1 MPQRPRC
8 RAAGRRERSLHTLG
22 GVDAFFSRLGL
33 WGNVGAF
40 ALAALMIFVAGSKLE
55 HYADRIGRRTRLGQL
70 FAGMLLLAVA
80 TSLPEVA
87 TSATAALRGEVQLAV
102 NNLLG
107 GVIVQTMVLAA
118 VDAAGSGRALTGRTP
133 SFGLLIQGVGLVLLL
148 AVTAGI
154 ASLDAH
160 WKDVRWFS
168 AAGPNLIV
176 LVYFVMQYVTMRTQA
191 NPRWMPAR
199 GGDESSSSED
209 TSQDVGE
216 VDEGDAL
223 ARLLPRFLA
232 AAVIVCVA
240 GWLVVV
246 CTERIAEATGAS
258 TSVLGFTV
266 VAFATSLPEI
276 STTLSAAR
284 RGHGLAAASNIFGSN
299 AFDVALLGL
308 VAGLAQGPIF
318 AGFLI
323 PSVFAASMGSLLT
336 GIYLLGML
344 ERQDRTIA
352 RMGWDS
358 AAVLLLGFAGISVM
372 FLLVR

>member
-1 MPQRPRC
+1 
-8 RAAGRRERSLHTLG
+8 
-22 GVDAFFSRLGL
+22 VDALFARLGL

-40 ALAALMIFVAGSKLE
+40 ALAALAIFVAGSKLE
-55 HYADRIGRRTRLGQL
+55 HYADRIGRRTGLGQL

-87 TSATAALRGEVQLAV
+87 TSTTAVLRGEVQLAV

-118 VDAAGSGRALTGRTP
+118 ADALGSGRALTGRVP
-133 SFGLLIQGVGLVLLL
+133 SFGLLIQGVGLVLIL
-148 AVTAGI
+148 AVTVAIAG
-154 ASLDAH
+154 LDAH
-160 WKDVRWFS
+160 WKDARWFS

-191 NPRWMPAR
+191 QPRWMPTR
-199 GGDESSSSED
+199 GREEESSPDDTTSPGAGEADED
-209 TSQDVGE
+209 NS
-216 VDEGDAL
+216 L
-223 ARLLPRFLA
+223 AGLASRFLV
-232 AAVIVCVA
+232 AAVIVCGA

-246 CTERIAEATGAS
+246 CTEQIAEATGAA
-258 TSVLGFTV
+258 TSVLGFTI
-266 VAFATSLPEI
+266 VAFATSLPEVG
-276 STTLSAAR
+276 TTMSAAR

-323 PSVFAASMGSLLT
+323 PSVFAASVGILLT

-358 AAVLLLGFAGISVM
+358 AAVLLLGFAGIWVM
-372 FLLVR
+372 FLLVK